1 MNHARTEIRKILAG
15 RQVKSPDERVRE
27 LMDHTLIR
35 SFMKEHP
42 EIPLEAYKRSLSKL
56 SQYVREQGNCVRC
69 QGLESCP
76 NIITGHHS
84 VLVGYETNI
93 DLQMKKCH
101 RLEAYEQM
109 KKRQALMKSHM
120 IPKSILAATFDT
132 IDLDPDRTEA
142 ISQAIEYCE
151 RFESGVFP
159 KHGLYLY
166 GPYGVGKS
174 HIAGAMAN
182 YLTGLGVD
190 SFMVYVPD
198 FVQSVYDSIRKQKI
212 NELVDSVKQAKVLI
226 LDDIG
231 AENLNPWMRD
241 EIIGAILQYRMG
253 EELPTI
259 YTSNLTLNELEN
271 HLAFTNKGGEERI
284 KAVRIME
291 RIKHY
296 TKPIRV
302 SGKNRREGAI

>member
-1 MNHARTEIRKILAG
+1 MKSARTEIRKILAG
-15 RQVKSPDERVRE
+15 RQIKSADERLKE

-42 EIPLEAYKRSLSKL
+42 DIPLETYKHSLSKL
-56 SQYVREQGNCVRC
+56 SQYVREQGNCAKC
-69 QGLESCP
+69 KGLESCP
-76 NIITGHHS
+76 NIFTGHHS

-93 DLQMKKCH
+93 DLQMKKCS

-109 KKRQALMKSHM
+109 KKRQELMKSHM
-120 IPKSILAATFDT
+120 IPKSVLAATFAT
-132 IDLDPDRTEA
+132 IDFDHDRSEA
-142 ISQAIEYCE
+142 INQAIDYCE
-151 RFESGVFP
+151 RFESGVIP

-182 YLTGLGVD
+182 YLTALGVD
-190 SFMVYVPD
+190 VFMVYVPD
-198 FVQSVYDSIRKQKI
+198 FVQSVYDSIRKQKT

-241 EIIGAILQYRMG
+241 EILGTVLQYRMG

-259 YTSNLTLNELEN
+259 YTSNLTLKELED
-271 HLAFTNKGGEERI
+271 HLSFTTKGGAEKQ
-284 KAVRIME
+284 KALRIME

-296 TKPIRV
+296 TKPIHVGGR
-302 SGKNRREGAI
+302 NRREGAI